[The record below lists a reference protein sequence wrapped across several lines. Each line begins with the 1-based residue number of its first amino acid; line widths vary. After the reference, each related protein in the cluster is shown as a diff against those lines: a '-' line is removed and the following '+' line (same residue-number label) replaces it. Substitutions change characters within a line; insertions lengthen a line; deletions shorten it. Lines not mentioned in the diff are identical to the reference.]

1 MSKIK
6 TACISFAIGCPRSM
20 LDAARL
26 VDYFKKNEWRIST
39 DFGEADMVL
48 IGTCGFT
55 ALNEDKSVKFISIAQ
70 KKMRKSAQ
78 LIVFGCLPG
87 INGSRL
93 TSEFKL
99 TALTRNT
106 LNRLDNII
114 DSDIK
119 IEQIRVPN
127 DLRQYEEC
135 ISKSYHSVEKL
146 IVRKQIEL
154 SKQFFLNTFSYVKPR
169 AIIQTIRD
177 LFKTTDPDTEYFINY
192 NGHRIFNI
200 RIATGCN
207 AECSY
212 CSIKFAVGSLKSESL
227 STILRQF
234 ENGLSK
240 GYTVFRLVAEDV
252 GAYGQD
258 IGTSIVA
265 LLEKIFENEKDF
277 LLMIDD
283 FSPKWFI
290 QYFPELSGILTKHS
304 SKIAHI
310 GIPIQSGSD
319 KILSLM
325 KRDYT
330 SEAIKKSLTS
340 LKKAAIN
347 LRIRSH
353 VIIGFPGEE
362 EVDFQKTMNF
372 LKEIQFDKVIT
383 FIYSDRPKILSS
395 KLPGKIPEKTKKDR
409 QKRMKQILKMVT

>member
-1 MSKIK
+1 MK
-6 TACISFAIGCPRSM
+6 TACISFALGCPRSM

-26 VDYFKKNEWRIST
+26 VDYFKKNGWRIST
-39 DFGEADMVL
+39 KFGEADIVL
-48 IGTCGFT
+48 LGTCGFT
-55 ALNEDKSVKFISIAQ
+55 GLNEDVSIRFISIAQ

-78 LIVFGCLPG
+78 LIIFGCLAG

-93 TSEFKL
+93 TSQFKL

-119 IEQIRVPN
+119 LEQISVSN
-127 DLRQYEEC
+127 DLSQYEEY
-135 ISKSYHSVEKL
+135 ILKSYNSVEKL

-154 SKQFFLNTFSYVKPR
+154 SRQFFINTFSYVKPR
-169 AIIQTIRD
+169 AILHTIKN
-177 LFKTTDPDTEYFINY
+177 LFKTTDNYTEHYKSY

-212 CSIKFAVGSLKSESL
+212 CSIKFAVGPLKSEYL
-227 STILRQF
+227 DTILKQF

-240 GYTVFRLVAEDV
+240 GYRVFRLVAEDV

-265 LLEKIFENEKDF
+265 LLEKIFENKKDF

-283 FSPKWFI
+283 FSPIWFI
-290 QYFPELSGILTKHS
+290 QYFRELSGILTKHS

-310 GIPIQSGSD
+310 GIPMQSGSD

-325 KRDYT
+325 KRDYRA
-330 SEAIKKSLTS
+330 EDIQKCLTS
-340 LKKAAIN
+340 LKKDANN
-347 LRIRSH
+347 LRIHSH
-353 VIIGFPGEE
+353 VITGFPGEE

-383 FIYSDRPKILSS
+383 FIYSDRPKIPSS
-395 KLPGKIPEKTKKDR
+395 KLPGKIPEKTKKER
-409 QKRMKQILKMVT
+409 QNRLNQMLKMVV